1 MTEKLSV
8 SLLLLIYAS
17 WKICVEPEQSSLP
30 PFVFWKA
37 AMIGRLTGKLT
48 GPEMI
53 NGMAGFIMLM
63 EQP

>member
-17 WKICVEPEQSSLP
+17 WKMWVEPEQSNLP
-30 PFVFWKA
+30 PLVFWKA

-53 NGMAGFIMLM
+53 RGMAGFIMFI